1 MSIIQRGRGEH
12 IELYDQ
18 LKKVKNVKWAVLDSG
33 GMNIPKSDVLYL
45 QGQGE
50 TIRIPFWCSYVE
62 TPDARLIIDT
72 GADIADITDALTN
85 PAAPCA
91 VRPEDFMQTSEQTV
105 ARQLAK
111 LDVRP
116 EEIDFVIY
124 SHLHFDHTG
133 AAKLFTNAKHI
144 CQLTELRY
152 AVKPDRFMAPGY
164 IQSEFMPLLDKF
176 SPIEGDAMIVP
187 GVYCFE
193 SPGHTPGLQV
203 IAVVPEQGQP
213 WLLAQDGCA
222 LVENYENEWPP
233 GEVYDPAEFVISIRR
248 QKEIVAKLNAKHY
261 PGHDL
266 NLFNMMRTAPEW
278 QYNDY

>member
-1 MSIIQRGRGEH
+1 MSIIKRGRGEH
-12 IELYDQ
+12 IELSSKF
-18 LKKVKNVKWAVLDSG
+18 KKAKNMKWAVLDSG

-50 TIRIPFWCSYVE
+50 TLWLPFWCSYIE
-62 TPDARLIIDT
+62 TSDARLIIDA
-72 GADIADITDALTN
+72 GADITDITHALINTV
-85 PAAPCA
+85 APDA
-91 VRPEDFMQTSEQTV
+91 LKPEDFMQTSEQTV
-105 ARQLAK
+105 KKQLAK
-111 LDVRP
+111 LGVSP
-116 EEIDFVIY
+116 EEIDYVLY

-133 AAKLFTNAKHI
+133 AAKLFTNATHI

-164 IQSEFMPLLDKF
+164 IQSEFIPLLDKF
-176 SPIEGDAMIVP
+176 NPIEGDAMIVP

-203 IAVVPEQGQP
+203 IVLIPEKGEP
-213 WLLAQDGCA
+213 WLLAQDGCD

-248 QKEIVAKLNAKHY
+248 QKEIVEKLNAKHY
-261 PGHDL
+261 PGHDSKV
-266 NLFNMMRTAPEW
+266 FNMMRKAPEW
-278 QYNDY
+278 QYDDY